1 MKKALFGG
9 MIFIGGSIMYSV
21 GVLGFA
27 DEAVKASY
35 MQVPQY
41 AGLLSM
47 AVGVVLGVVGLK
59 KD

>member
-1 MKKALFGG
+1 MKKILFGG
-9 MIFIGGSIMYSV
+9 MLFIGGSIMFAV

-27 DEAVKASY
+27 DVSVQARY

-47 AVGVVLGVVGLK
+47 VIGIVLGGFGLK
-59 KD
+59 ED

>member
-1 MKKALFGG
+1 MKKVVFGG
-9 MIFIGGSIMYSV
+9 MLFIGGSIMYSV

-27 DEAVKASY
+27 DVAIQAGY
-35 MQVPQY
+35 MQVPKY

-47 AVGVVLGVVGLK
+47 VLGIVLGTFGLK